1 MKRASGLALRWLLG
15 LFFLAAGLSKV
26 GQPMQTLAAVYSY
39 QIVLPDGL
47 ASAIAHTLPWVEIIL
62 GLALLSGVF
71 MPVTLSATAALLLAF
86 TALTAQAWW
95 RELPI
100 DCGCLDLSAWHPSL
114 AALTTPGGATLRNLF
129 LLGLTALLAWLVR
142 SSRAGTTKQI

>member
-1 MKRASGLALRWLLG
+1 MKRAAIPALRWLLG

-26 GQPMQTLAAVYSY
+26 GAPLQTLAAVYSY

-47 ASAIAHTLPWVEIIL
+47 ALAIAHALPWGEIIL

-71 MPVTLSATAALLLAF
+71 MSATLAATAGLLLAF

-100 DCGCLDLSAWHPSL
+100 DCGCLDLSGLHPSL
-114 AALTTPGGATLRNLF
+114 AALTTPGGATLRNIF

-142 SSRAGTTKQI
+142 SPRADTAKQI

>member
-1 MKRASGLALRWLLG
+1 MKRAAILALRWLLG

-26 GQPMQTLAAVYSY
+26 GAPLQTLAAVYSY

-47 ASAIAHTLPWVEIIL
+47 ALAVAHTLPWVEIIL
-62 GLALLSGVF
+62 GLALLSGF
-71 MPVTLSATAALLLAF
+71 FLPLSLGATAALLLAF

-100 DCGCLDLSAWHPSL
+100 DCGCLDLSGLHPSL
-114 AALTTPGGATLRNLF
+114 AALTTPGGATLRNIF
-129 LLGLTALLAWLVR
+129 LLALTALLAWLAC
-142 SSRAGTTKQI
+142 SPRAGTTKQI

>member
-1 MKRASGLALRWLLG
+1 MKRAAILALRCSLG

-26 GQPMQTLAAVYSY
+26 GAPMQTLAAVYSY

-47 ASAIAHTLPWVEIIL
+47 ALAIAHALPWVEIII
-62 GLALLSGVF
+62 GLALLSGIF
-71 MPVTLSATAALLLAF
+71 MPVALAATAGTLLAF
-86 TALTAQAWW
+86 TGLTAQAWW

-100 DCGCLDLSAWHPSL
+100 DCGCLDLSGLHPSF
-114 AALTTPGGATLRNLF
+114 AALTTPGGATLRNIF